1 MKIAEGYC
9 QCGCGQKTK
18 LASQNDSRT
27 GSIKGQ
33 PLRFIHGHNN
43 ANWKG
48 GKSLGRN
55 QQKYVITLNRKHPK
69 EHNGYVLEHRLIA
82 EKVLGKY
89 LPPGAVVHHVN
100 RNTFYNR
107 NQNLVICENDSY
119 HQILHSRE
127 KALRECGHTDWRKCL
142 FCHEYD
148 SVGNLRQSK
157 ARGHYHLICQTN
169 YQRKYREDKKCVSLA
184 MI

>member
-1 MKIAEGYC
+1 MGYANGFC
-9 QCGCGQKTK
+9 QCGCGEKTK

-48 GKSLGRN
+48 GKSLGRTN
-55 QQKYVITLNRKHPK
+55 QKYTISLNHKHPK
-69 EHNGYVLEHRLIA
+69 GHNGYVLEHRLIA

-89 LPPGAVVHHVN
+89 LPQSAVVHHIN
-100 RNTFYNR
+100 GDTFDNR

-119 HQILHSRE
+119 HQLLHRR
-127 KALRECGHTDWRKCL
+127 KIALKECGHADWRKCC

-148 SVGNLRQSK
+148 NPINLIYNKMGRNSFH
-157 ARGHYHLICQTN
+157 RICKNN
-169 YQRKYREDKKCVSLA
+169 YKKQWREKQCNSAV
-184 MI
+184 